1 MRSNKFWGVYVRL
14 RPACPLLCSA
24 KIEESTSEVFF
35 FLMDLCHL
43 QASLSSADVTLA
55 AVCRPMCASG
65 SV

>member
-14 RPACPLLCSA
+14 RPVCPLQWSA
-24 KIEESTSEVFF
+24 KIEESTSDVF

-43 QASLSSADVTLA
+43 QASLSSANVTLA
-55 AVCRPMCASG
+55 AVCRPICASG